1 MTDERTLTEE
11 QIRTVWAEEDGRAPV
26 ARVDDDDDDD
36 TTDVGDDTGDMTD
49 TTDTGDDDGDDA

>member
-11 QIRTVWAEEDGRAPV
+11 EIRTVWAQDGGVSPA

-36 TTDVGDDTGDMTD
+36 TTDVSDASDPTD
-49 TTDTGDDDGDDA
+49 TSDTGDDDGDDA